1 MGIWWQ
7 TGLTPIK
14 PPPPDGPLARHAH
27 RTCQGRA
34 ELPRHSIPSAA
45 DPRIIFR
52 KPIPICRSA
61 GFGKGLPE
69 SRDWPARACFRDL
82 CPKPANFLAYRC
94 RRRPAVP
101 RCHQL
106 RPMST
111 CQTRDRSEGP
121 QGPIDLIRTSQ
132 RLGELRRSQP
142 VPEDSA
148 SVHSYP
154 RFFRR
159 VPRPRSAIPHG
170 HGSLQKTSPSPRRSH
185 FDPYSLS
192 PPSILTRSYGDLLD
206 LVDARLQA
214 ATQMAQCF
222 VEAPRNRLL
231 KLADA
236 LETAGTLDAGDIAE
250 IFNGGKG
257 GIPCNP
263 QPSR

>member
-132 RLGELRRSQP
+132 RLGELRPSQP

-185 FDPYSLS
+185 FDPYSLAPIAIVGIKMVVAYNFWTPITPLRGQNCMPVHS
-192 PPSILTRSYGDLLD
+192 QSREIRSLAVLQSIPRRSSACGPS
-206 LVDARLQA
+206 ARDS
-214 ATQMAQCF
+214 
-222 VEAPRNRLL
+222 VRR
-231 KLADA
+231 
-236 LETAGTLDAGDIAE
+236 
-250 IFNGGKG
+250 
-257 GIPCNP
+257 
-263 QPSR
+263 